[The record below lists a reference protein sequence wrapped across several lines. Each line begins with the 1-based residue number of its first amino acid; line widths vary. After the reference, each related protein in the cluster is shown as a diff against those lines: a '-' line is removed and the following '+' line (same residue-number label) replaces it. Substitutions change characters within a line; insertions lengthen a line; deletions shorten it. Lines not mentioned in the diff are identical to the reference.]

1 MELFLKLPVH
11 MVWSS
16 DQVNGKI
23 ISVVQFISCL
33 QHLFW
38 VHLLRNYNRSGCKV
52 SRLPPPSYVDNH
64 NIILNVVL
72 AVCGCKTISLMNL
85 LVTLAVDYCQSLTVS
100 EFEI

>member
-1 MELFLKLPVH
+1 

-33 QHLFW
+33 APFL
-38 VHLLRNYNRSGCKV
+38 VHLLRNYNRSGCKA
-52 SRLPPPSYVDNH
+52 SRLPPPSIVDNH

>member
-38 VHLLRNYNRSGCKV
+38 FICSETITVVVVKNLDFPHL
-52 SRLPPPSYVDNH
+52 H
-64 NIILNVVL
+64 
-72 AVCGCKTISLMNL
+72 
-85 LVTLAVDYCQSLTVS
+85 TLTTTTSS
-100 EFEI
+100 